1 MEKNDMSISK
11 INSNLPTTTKIS
23 NLSDQVLEIFGLVEK
38 ARFDKNEIDQLVT
51 DFDLDRKYLRDV
63 SLGHTLSTYSGWTH
77 LHAES
82 GYSLWKYS
90 PTNYTYNSVNMLY
103 LDDIDLENRGEANS
117 ESDTTFDKVFLDEG
131 SVFTD
136 NTTEAGTEDG
146 TSFSLMN
153 DTSDYLYVGLSSTFA
168 GISFEF
174 DTRGSNYSLEGEY
187 WNGTAWTS
195 IDISGA
201 TYTDDTSNFESDGR
215 IYWDIPS
222 NWTTTSVNSQTK
234 YWVRISTSTTPVTTA
249 TAYIITPANSVI
261 SLLKMS
267 SEEILD
273 EDWAWCSYGT
283 SIYVTI
289 RNAGQSAYEGNYYIT
304 SSSTSINKQ
313 NYFIHNHEFTADY
326 QDSTYISTGI
336 TLDNLSDVVVNSGL
350 ADGDVLTWDAGDAVW
365 RNVASSAGVT
375 NHSALTELD
384 YVSAGHTGFEPTVA
398 KGNLTELTSSVL
410 TITGGSSA
418 VIGSGTTIQVKLA
431 TSGQSGYLSSTDWTT
446 FNNKQSALV
455 NSAGLSTAIGGDVAV
470 VDGGTGKSSWT
481 QYLIPYADT
490 TTSFSQIAIGLS
502 GQVLTSNGAGS
513 APTFQTLSV
522 PSTLDDLSNVDVTSG
537 ITTGQI
543 LAYQNDYWANKT
555 FTSVIEFVI
564 DGGGSA
570 ITAGVKGDLEIPFP
584 CTITRWTLVGDTTGS
599 ISIDIWK
606 DSYQNFPPTNA
617 DSIIESG
624 NVIPYITSDVK
635 NQSSTLTN
643 WTTTINTNDI
653 LRFNVDSCSS
663 ISRCTLSLFVNRIL

>member
-1 MEKNDMSISK
+1 MSISK
-11 INSNLPTTTKIS
+11 INANLPTTTKIS
-23 NLSDQVLEIFGLVEK
+23 TLSDQVLEIFGLVQQAKFSEN
-38 ARFDKNEIDQLVT
+38 DVLQLTT
-51 DFDLDRKYLRDV
+51 DFGLDRKYLRNQ
-63 SLGHTLSTYSGWTH
+63 SLGHTLSTYVGWTH
-77 LHAES
+77 LHAEA
-82 GYSLWKYS
+82 GYSIWKYS
-90 PTNYTYNSVNMLY
+90 PTSYTYNSLNMLY
-103 LDDIDLENRGEANS
+103 LDDKDLENRGEANS
-117 ESDTTFDKVFLDEG
+117 ESDTTFTYVYLDAG

-146 TSFSLMN
+146 TSFDLMN

-174 DTRGSNYSLEGEY
+174 DTRGSNYTNEAEY
-187 WNGTAWTS
+187 YNGTAWVS
-195 IDISGA
+195 LDISGA

-222 NWTTTSVNSQTK
+222 NWATTTINSVSA
-234 YWVRISTSTTPVTTA
+234 YWVRISTSTTPTTVA

-267 SEEILD
+267 SAEILD
-273 EDWAWCSYGT
+273 EDWAWCSYGS

-304 SSSTSINKQ
+304 SSSTSVNKQ

-326 QDSTYISTGI
+326 EDSTYVVTTIESQLDTSLIPFDYSLTTATNFYDAMIEIYDLASNAVSVYGLPLTLSESQVRFNYDTG
-336 TLDNLSDVVVNSGL
+336 TLDLDGNNLRVKSGVWLTAGGTATNSSL
-350 ADGDVLTWDAGDAVW
+350 LESHNAAYFQT
-365 RNVASSAGVT
+365 
-375 NHSALTELD
+375 AL
-384 YVSAGHTGFEPTVA
+384 
-398 KGNLTELTSSVL
+398 
-410 TITGGSSA
+410 I
-418 VIGSGTTIQVKLA
+418 
-431 TSGQSGYLSSTDWTT
+431 
-446 FNNKQSALV
+446 

-470 VDGGTGKSSWT
+470 IDGGTGKSSWT

-490 TTSFSQIAIGLS
+490 TTSFSQIAIGSS

-513 APTFQTLSV
+513 APTFQTISL
-522 PSTLDDLSNVDVTSG
+522 TLDDLSNVAVTSG

-543 LAYQNDYWANKT
+543 LAYENNYWANKT

-564 DGGGSA
+564 DGGGVA
-570 ITAGVKGDLEIPFP
+570 ITTGIKGDLEIPFP

-599 ISIDIWK
+599 IYIDIWK
-606 DSYQNFPPTNA
+606 DSYQNFPPVNA
-617 DSIIESG
+617 DTIIQSG
-624 NVIPYITSDVK
+624 NVIPYISSGIK

-653 LRFNVDSCSS
+653 LRFNVDSCDT
-663 ISRCTLSLFVNRIL
+663 ITRCTLSLFVNRSL